1 MGYTH
6 DKLMEMA
13 YSPDCDAVQLALSLA
28 KSLYIPTEKILK
40 NYIQYSFYNWIYK
53 SAFTHASKQGKWYN
67 MASHNVVINIKT
79 DYDGINIIKKEEYD
93 ITFVSQNKGDKMKFN
108 IHKMKRD
115 GKAFKQKLDTYQSPF
130 LNTTN
135 PDKWD
140 LSKIKD
146 IIVDYI
152 YNDIKDEFNE

>member
-79 DYDGINIIKKEEYD
+79 DY
-93 ITFVSQNKGDKMKFN
+93 
-108 IHKMKRD
+108 
-115 GKAFKQKLDTYQSPF
+115 
-130 LNTTN
+130 
-135 PDKWD
+135 
-140 LSKIKD
+140 
-146 IIVDYI
+146 
-152 YNDIKDEFNE
+152 